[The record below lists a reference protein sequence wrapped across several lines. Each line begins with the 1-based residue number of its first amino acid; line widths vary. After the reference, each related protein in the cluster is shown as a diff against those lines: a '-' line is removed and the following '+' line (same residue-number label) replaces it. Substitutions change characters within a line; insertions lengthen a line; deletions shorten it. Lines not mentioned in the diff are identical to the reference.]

1 MEEYKDFFAG
11 KHITLMGLGLLGRGV
26 GDAEF
31 LAPLCKE
38 LVVTDSKNEVELAP
52 SIERLKKFSNIR
64 YALGG
69 HKEEDF
75 INTDMVLKAA
85 GVPLDSPHIAAAKQ
99 HAVPVYMTTALF
111 AKFAGE
117 AGATIVGV
125 TGTRGKSTVTH
136 LIYHSLKLAG
146 KRVHLG
152 GNVRG
157 LSTIAMLPEV
167 KKGDIAVLE
176 LDSWQLQGFGGL
188 KLSPHIAVFAN
199 LMSDHLNYYKGDT
212 GAYFLDKANIFLY
225 QKKGDRLFTGEQV
238 LSKIQQALPPVAPVV
253 PPPLDPHWTLNLI
266 GGHNRE
272 NAALAVAALR
282 ALELSEEEIRGGL
295 GTFEPIEGRLQKI
308 AEIKGAAFYNDNN
321 ATTPDATIAALRSL
335 EGKKIVLITGGADKM
350 LPLEELVQEIE
361 QHAATVVLLPGTGTE
376 RLKKLL
382 KNYTEAK
389 TMSDAVAEVMVKV
402 RAGDT
407 VLFSPAFASFG
418 LFKNEYDRN
427 DQFVAAIQQLK

>member
-1 MEEYKDFFAG
+1 
-11 KHITLMGLGLLGRGV
+11 
-26 GDAEF
+26 
-31 LAPLCKE
+31 
-38 LVVTDSKNEVELAP
+38 
-52 SIERLKKFSNIR
+52 
-64 YALGG
+64 
-69 HKEEDF
+69 
-75 INTDMVLKAA
+75 
-85 GVPLDSPHIAAAKQ
+85 
-99 HAVPVYMTTALF
+99 
-111 AKFAGE
+111 
-117 AGATIVGV
+117 
-125 TGTRGKSTVTH
+125 
-136 LIYHSLKLAG
+136 
-146 KRVHLG
+146 
-152 GNVRG
+152 
-157 LSTIAMLPEV
+157 
-167 KKGDIAVLE
+167 
-176 LDSWQLQGFGGL
+176 
-188 KLSPHIAVFAN
+188 
-199 LMSDHLNYYKGDT
+199 
-212 GAYFLDKANIFLY
+212 
-225 QKKGDRLFTGEQV
+225 
-238 LSKIQQALPPVAPVV
+238 VV

-308 AEIKGAAFYNDNN
+308 AGIKGVAFYNDNN

-389 TMSDAVAEVMVKV
+389 TMSEAVAEVMVKV